1 MIQFDTMDY
10 PKFKNAW
17 GAAGLLLPYDT
28 QVAFMKELGYLSAEY
43 FFHGQTSW
51 VRMSASDYTLF
62 LLRWA

>member
-1 MIQFDTMDY
+1 MIQLNTMDY

-17 GAAGLLLPYDT
+17 EADCLLPNDT
-28 QVAFMKELGYLSAEY
+28 QVAFMKKLGYLSAED